1 MPYMYR
7 GKKYFSC
14 KIWSVKSNQ
23 HFLHKIKVIQAIFL
37 QIYIHNLYLFYQIL
51 KKIQED
57 RDVTF

>member
-23 HFLHKIKVIQAIFL
+23 YFLHKIKVIQAIFL
-37 QIYIHNLYLFYQIL
+37 QIYIHNLYLFYKIL